1 MPHASSRRTIAAWLI
16 STSISTLVS
25 TSVPTLAA
33 ASGMLGAGCGR
44 DGGVADSELGEL
56 VIAPKLADHAID
68 VELASRDAGELAR
81 AVALPHRRLAALLG
95 PHRLAIT
102 SSFEVSEAG
111 KIVDQLTDELSL
123 DFASPTAWHG
133 TSNNSAEY
141 GRETI
146 FLDGSLYLRARY
158 QRWHQRPPTND
169 VEPAAL
175 ADRFYDAGA
184 ATWDLLSPSITVT
197 DQGATTSATSPPRAA
212 RKIAITSAASP
223 QKPAREALTQRKWRE
238 SRTVEGVEGE
248 AVLDATTG
256 APLRLALRGTVGFM
270 RDGKAYSMRV
280 NVTSAVT
287 SLEAPSI
294 SAPDPAEVVQTPVRM
309 HEVDERDKLLERIA
323 PPLRGADRAAPS
335 TPSTPSTPPG
345 KAPEGSS
352 PKPPETSK

>member
-1 MPHASSRRTIAAWLI
+1 
-16 STSISTLVS
+16 
-25 TSVPTLAA
+25 
-33 ASGMLGAGCGR
+33 MLGIGCGR

-56 VIAPKLADHAID
+56 VIAPKLADHAIE
-68 VELASRDAGELAR
+68 VEVASRDARELGR
-81 AVALPHRRLAALLG
+81 AVALPHHRVAALLG
-95 PHRLAIT
+95 PHRLTIT

-111 KIVDQLTDELSL
+111 KVVDQLTDELSL
-123 DFASPTAWHG
+123 EFASPTAWHG

-184 ATWDLLSPSITVT
+184 ATWDLLSPAIAVA
-197 DQGATTSATSPPRAA
+197 DKGATTSAGSQPRAA
-212 RKIAITSAASP
+212 RKIAITAAASP
-223 QKPAREALTQRKWRE
+223 QKPPREVLSQRKWRE

-248 AVLDATTG
+248 AVLDAATG
-256 APLRLALRGTVGFM
+256 APLQLSLRGTVGFM

-280 NVTSAVT
+280 SVTSAVT
-287 SLEAPSI
+287 SLGAPPAI
-294 SAPDPAEVVQTPVRM
+294 TAPDPAEVVQTPVRM

-323 PPLRGADRAAPS
+323 PPLRGADRAAQSAPS
-335 TPSTPSTPPG
+335 AKTP
-345 KAPEGSS
+345 ESS
-352 PKPPETSK
+352 PPKPPETTK